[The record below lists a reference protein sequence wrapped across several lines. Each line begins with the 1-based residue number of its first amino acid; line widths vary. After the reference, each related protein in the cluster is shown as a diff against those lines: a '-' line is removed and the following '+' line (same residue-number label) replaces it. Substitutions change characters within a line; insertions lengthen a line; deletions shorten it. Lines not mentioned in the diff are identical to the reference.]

1 MVQNFY
7 KLIFILIFFSFL
19 KINFFPYIYILT
31 ELIDNENL
39 LNLLQDRIITNLGP
53 ILRFYWNGL
62 PQNLS
67 IVSNTSSLIG
77 PSSSTRSGTCPASD
91 TPKTKLIKRQEME
104 LDRKHKMNDEI
115 MDELKD
121 LKKEK
126 VKILKEREEKY
137 EVQQQELINCL
148 DEAE

>member
-1 MVQNFY
+1 
-7 KLIFILIFFSFL
+7 
-19 KINFFPYIYILT
+19 
-31 ELIDNENL
+31 
-39 LNLLQDRIITNLGP
+39 
-53 ILRFYWNGL
+53 
-62 PQNLS
+62 
-67 IVSNTSSLIG
+67 
-77 PSSSTRSGTCPASD
+77 
-91 TPKTKLIKRQEME
+91 ME

-121 LKKEK
+121 LKKEE

>member
-1 MVQNFY
+1 
-7 KLIFILIFFSFL
+7 
-19 KINFFPYIYILT
+19 
-31 ELIDNENL
+31 
-39 LNLLQDRIITNLGP
+39 
-53 ILRFYWNGL
+53 
-62 PQNLS
+62 
-67 IVSNTSSLIG
+67 
-77 PSSSTRSGTCPASD
+77 
-91 TPKTKLIKRQEME
+91 ME

-121 LKKEK
+121 LKKE